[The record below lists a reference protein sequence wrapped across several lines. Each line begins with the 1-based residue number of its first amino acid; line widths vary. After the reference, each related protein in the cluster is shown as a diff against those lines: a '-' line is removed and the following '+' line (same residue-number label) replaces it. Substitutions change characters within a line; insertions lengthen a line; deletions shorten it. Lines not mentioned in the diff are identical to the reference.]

1 LSGGNV
7 GFDLPTAIGQAH
19 RRFLAMSTHPGLGG
33 THRQPAV
40 ARRAVRRL
48 AGATIALSTAL
59 FLLANGVGLSDPG
72 LQYDELLFVNAA
84 LGDTHP
90 YHGFI
95 YSEALGIPTML
106 MAYIGA
112 LKAWLY
118 APIFS
123 VFGVTVDSIRLP
135 VLLLAALALV
145 FATVL
150 VARLLGRWPAAVL
163 AVLLATDPVY
173 GAVARADWGPIVLS
187 ALLRTAALLC
197 YFALLRRH
205 SVRYLWLL
213 VIALSLGLFNKLDYV
228 WFIAAIGIAALVVHR
243 RELLEIAR
251 RQWMAVIL
259 PVASFVVV
267 LIAVFVTLILPATRL
282 PLAGSHASLG
292 GRISEV
298 GHLFRI
304 TVDGTG
310 VYQYMTGSPLDH
322 ATLMGSLFPWI
333 FIGCTVVAVWNLAF
347 GRRRDS
353 NDALRE
359 AATTTTFFL
368 ILFSVLAVGIT
379 LTRQATGP
387 QHIMLVWP
395 LPSVLAVCLLAT
407 TARVRIRGHM
417 VAVMVVGAALVV
429 LLLTQVRT
437 TAAYV
442 QAYRSDR
449 SWNTIWSPEI
459 YAAAH
464 AVSRSAPEVESVITA
479 DWGLGNQIFALGN
492 EAVRDRFGDP
502 WPTFSNPATTP
513 ASLEREWFQRRRVIV
528 VFHTPAGEIM
538 PLTTQ
543 RVEAILKSLGARASI
558 LFKGRQ
564 IEAEEVVP

>member
-1 LSGGNV
+1 MR
-7 GFDLPTAIGQAH
+7 AC
-19 RRFLAMSTHPGLGG
+19 
-33 THRQPAV
+33 
-40 ARRAVRRL
+40 ARRV
-48 AGATIALSTAL
+48 AGGAASATIALSTVF
-59 FLLANGVGLSDPG
+59 FLLANGIGLSDPG

-123 VFGVTVDSIRLP
+123 IFGVTVDSIRLP
-135 VLLLAALALV
+135 ALLLAALALV

-197 YFALLRRH
+197 YFAFLRRH

-213 VIALSLGLFNKLDYV
+213 VVVLSLGLFNKLDYV

-251 RQWMAVIL
+251 RRLGAVIP
-259 PVASFVVV
+259 PVAGFVVV
-267 LIAVFVTLILPATRL
+267 LIAAFVTLILPATRL

-310 VYQYMTGSPLDH
+310 VYQYMTGSPLNH

-333 FIGCTVVAVWNLAF
+333 FIGCTVVAVWNFAF
-347 GRRRDS
+347 GRRLVAS
-353 NDALRE
+353 DALRE

-368 ILFSVLAVGIT
+368 VLFSVLAVGIIV
-379 LTRQATGP
+379 TRQATGP

-395 LPSVLAVCLLAT
+395 LPAVLAVCLLVT
-407 TARVRIRGHM
+407 MARLPNRGRRM
-417 VAVMVVGAALVV
+417 AVMVVGVALAALLV
-429 LLLTQVRT
+429 TQVRT
-437 TAAYV
+437 TSAYV
-442 QAYRSDR
+442 HAYRSDR
-449 SWNTIWSPEI
+449 SWSTIWSPEI
-459 YAAAH
+459 YAAVR

-492 EAVRDRFGDP
+492 EAVRDRFSDP
-502 WPTFSNPATTP
+502 WPTFTSPAATP
-513 ASLEREWFQRRRVIV
+513 ASLEREWFQGRRVII
-528 VFHTPAGEIM
+528 VFHTLAGEIM
-538 PLTTQ
+538 PSTTQ
-543 RVEAILKSLGARASI
+543 RVEVILKSLGTRARPI
-558 LFKGRQ
+558 FVGRQ
-564 IEAEEVVP
+564 IQVEEVVP

>member
-1 LSGGNV
+1 
-7 GFDLPTAIGQAH
+7 
-19 RRFLAMSTHPGLGG
+19 MSTLPGLGD
-33 THRQPAV
+33 THRLPV
-40 ARRAVRRL
+40 LARRIGGRA
-48 AGATIALSTAL
+48 AAATIALSTAL

-95 YSEALGIPTML
+95 YNEALGIPTML

-123 VFGVTVDSIRLP
+123 IFGVTVDSIRLP
-135 VLLLAALALV
+135 ALLLAALALV

-150 VARLLGRWPAAVL
+150 VARLLGRWPAAML

-197 YFALLRRH
+197 YFAFLRRH

-213 VIALSLGLFNKLDYV
+213 VVVLSLGLFNKLDYV

-251 RQWMAVIL
+251 RRWSAVIP

-267 LIAVFVTLILPATRL
+267 LIAAFVTLILPATRL

-322 ATLMGSLFPWI
+322 STLMGSLFPWI

-347 GRRRDS
+347 GRRLAASDT
-353 NDALRE
+353 LRE

-368 ILFSVLAVGIT
+368 LLFVVLAVGII

-395 LPSVLAVCLLAT
+395 LPAVLAVCLLT
-407 TARVRIRGHM
+407 TATRLPIRARLAATAVLG
-417 VAVMVVGAALVV
+417 VALAALLV
-429 LLLTQVRT
+429 TQVRT

-442 QAYRSDR
+442 HAYRSDR
-449 SWNTIWSPEI
+449 SWSTIWSPEI
-459 YAAAH
+459 YAAVR

-492 EAVRDRFGDP
+492 EAVRDRFSDP
-502 WPTFSNPATTP
+502 WPTFTSTAATP
-513 ASLEREWFQRRRVIV
+513 ASLEREWFQGRRVII
-528 VFHTPAGEIM
+528 VFHTLAGEIM
-538 PLTTQ
+538 PSTTQ
-543 RVEAILKSLGARASI
+543 RVEVILKSLGTRARPI
-558 LFKGRQ
+558 FVGRQ
-564 IEAEEVVP
+564 IEVEEVVP

>member
-1 LSGGNV
+1 VL
-7 GFDLPTAIGQAH
+7 
-19 RRFLAMSTHPGLGG
+19 
-33 THRQPAV
+33 
-40 ARRAVRRL
+40 ARRIGGRA
-48 AGATIALSTAL
+48 AAAAIALSTAL

-123 VFGVTVDSIRLP
+123 IFGVTVDSIRLP
-135 VLLLAALALV
+135 ALLLAALALV

-150 VARLLGRWPAAVL
+150 VARLLGRWPAAML

-197 YFALLRRH
+197 YFAFLRRH

-213 VIALSLGLFNKLDYV
+213 VVVLSLGLFNKLDYV

-251 RQWMAVIL
+251 RQWNAVIL

-267 LIAVFVTLILPATRL
+267 LIAAFVTLILPATRL

-333 FIGCTVVAVWNLAF
+333 FVGCTIVAVWNLAF
-347 GRRRDS
+347 GRRLAAS
-353 NDALRE
+353 DALRK

-368 ILFSVLAVGIT
+368 LLFIVLAVGII

-387 QHIMLVWP
+387 QHIMLVCP
-395 LPSVLAVCLLAT
+395 LPAVLAVCLLT
-407 TARVRIRGHM
+407 TAARLPIRARL
-417 VAVMVVGAALVV
+417 VATAVLGVALGALLV
-429 LLLTQVRT
+429 TQVRT

-442 QAYRSDR
+442 HAYRSDR
-449 SWNTIWSPEI
+449 SWSTIWSPEI

-464 AVSRSAPEVESVITA
+464 AVSKSAPEVESVITA

-492 EAVRDRFGDP
+492 KAVRDRFSDP
-502 WPTFSNPATTP
+502 WPTFTSPAATP
-513 ASLEREWFQRRRVIV
+513 ASLEREWFQGRRVIV
-528 VFHTPAGEIM
+528 VFHTLAGEIM
-538 PLTTQ
+538 PSTTQ
-543 RVEAILKSLGARASI
+543 RVEAILKSLGPRARPI
-558 LFKGRQ
+558 FDGRQ
-564 IEAEEVVP
+564 IEVEEVVP

>member
-1 LSGGNV
+1 
-7 GFDLPTAIGQAH
+7 
-19 RRFLAMSTHPGLGG
+19 MSTLPGLGD
-33 THRQPAV
+33 THRLPV
-40 ARRAVRRL
+40 LARRIGGRA
-48 AGATIALSTAL
+48 AAATIALSTAL

-123 VFGVTVDSIRLP
+123 IFGVTVDSIRLP
-135 VLLLAALALV
+135 ALLLAALALV

-150 VARLLGRWPAAVL
+150 VARLLGRWPAAML

-197 YFALLRRH
+197 YFAFLRRH

-213 VIALSLGLFNKLDYV
+213 VVVLSLGLFNKLDYV

-251 RQWMAVIL
+251 RRWSAVIP
-259 PVASFVVV
+259 PVASFVVI
-267 LIAVFVTLILPATRL
+267 LIAAFVTLILPATRL

-347 GRRRDS
+347 GRRLAASDT
-353 NDALRE
+353 LRE

-368 ILFSVLAVGIT
+368 LLFIVLAVGII

-395 LPSVLAVCLLAT
+395 LPAVLAVCLLT
-407 TARVRIRGHM
+407 TATRLPIRARLAATAVLG
-417 VAVMVVGAALVV
+417 VALAALLV
-429 LLLTQVRT
+429 TQVRT

-442 QAYRSDR
+442 HAYRSDR
-449 SWNTIWSPEI
+449 SWSTIWSPEI

-492 EAVRDRFGDP
+492 EAVRDRFSDP
-502 WPTFSNPATTP
+502 WPTFASAAATP
-513 ASLEREWFQRRRVIV
+513 ASLEQEWFRGRRVIV
-528 VFHTPAGEIM
+528 VFHTLAGEIM
-538 PLTTQ
+538 PSTTQ
-543 RVEAILKSLGARASI
+543 HVEVILKSLGSRARPI
-558 LFKGRQ
+558 FVGRQ
-564 IEAEEVVP
+564 IEVEEVVP